1 MVTIGHN
8 DDDKIGDHDADD
20 DSCELMILLNSIL
33 RSLKPIT
40 GERATCCR
48 WKGRGGKR

>member
-8 DDDKIGDHDADD
+8 DDDEIGDRDVDD
-20 DSCELMILLNSIL
+20 DHCELKILLNSIL

-40 GERATCCR
+40 GERATRCR
-48 WKGRGGKR
+48 WRGRGGKR